1 MESQGR
7 SLERENLKRWI
18 RAVSLALCAVAAS
31 AGLAGCGIY
40 DSLTGTGGGTSST
53 PGFATTVVIGD
64 SLSAGFQNGSLLD
77 SQQPNGWAS
86 LVAKQ
91 ANFSLALPL
100 IASPGVPA
108 VLQLVGLG
116 PPPVIQQAGGISI
129 GRDDPLKQP
138 YDLAVPGHLLNDV
151 INTGPV
157 LIPTSD
163 EEVITNLVL
172 GFPLGDTKSQMNE
185 AIALNPTA
193 IFVWAGN
200 DDALQADESG
210 SPSSMTPVATFTQE
224 FTQLLGTL
232 HSQSKAALIVAN
244 IPDVTEIPYLTPAAT
259 VIATVATETG
269 LSQAQVATDLG
280 LADGDLVNATGES
293 EVETAITQIEHSQT
307 PTPLTD
313 SGFLTASEV
322 TQVQTTI
329 NQYNSAISQE
339 VAAVGGILVDIHS
352 YFQTLQSGITINN
365 YKATTGFLG
374 GLFSLDGVH
383 PTNTGYALIAN
394 QFIVALNSSSKTSIT
409 EVNISAV
416 AAADPLFG
424 LNVTPGEGVGIPLI
438 AARRMD
444 ALIKGC
450 KQGCH

>member
-1 MESQGR
+1 
-7 SLERENLKRWI
+7 
-18 RAVSLALCAVAAS
+18 
-31 AGLAGCGIY
+31 
-40 DSLTGTGGGTSST
+40 
-53 PGFATTVVIGD
+53 
-64 SLSAGFQNGSLLD
+64 
-77 SQQPNGWAS
+77 
-86 LVAKQ
+86 
-91 ANFSLALPL
+91 
-100 IASPGVPA
+100 
-108 VLQLVGLG
+108 
-116 PPPVIQQAGGISI
+116 
-129 GRDDPLKQP
+129 
-138 YDLAVPGHLLNDV
+138 
-151 INTGPV
+151 
-157 LIPTSD
+157 
-163 EEVITNLVL
+163 
-172 GFPLGDTKSQMNE
+172 
-185 AIALNPTA
+185 
-193 IFVWAGN
+193 
-200 DDALQADESG
+200 
-210 SPSSMTPVATFTQE
+210 MTPVATFTQE